1 MAIGSQAKVSRN
13 KKLVELKKKMTFK
26 NLAAML
32 NLSEART
39 KEIYYRETRRG
50 SDTQSK

>member
-13 KKLVELKKKMTFK
+13 KKLVELKSKMTFK
-26 NLAAML
+26 NLAKML

-39 KEIYYRETRRG
+39 KEIYYREIKKG
-50 SDTQSK
+50 K